1 VPFVVAAPGLV
12 SRQIRSSRVVS
23 LVDTAPTVLDLVG
36 LPVRERYQGRSM
48 LGSSL
53 GAEQRP
59 ARFFAD
65 YSLSLLGL
73 RDGRW
78 KFIYEV
84 DSGRSKLFDLDTD
97 PHERINLADRHPEQI
112 RAYAQDLRNWSAAQK
127 HLLNARR

>member
-1 VPFVVAAPGLV
+1 
-12 SRQIRSSRVVS
+12 VS
-23 LVDTAPTVLDLVG
+23 LVDTAPTVLDFAG
-36 LPVRERYQGRSM
+36 LPIPDSYQGRSM
-48 LGSSL
+48 L

-59 ARFFAD
+59 ARFYAD

-97 PHERINLADRHPEQI
+97 PHERINLAERLAGQT
-112 RAYAQDLRNWSAAQK
+112 RSYAQDLRHWSAAQK
-127 HLLNARR
+127 QLLQATR